1 MRPQARPVPLLGSP
15 FSMKVST
22 SIQAPLTAT
31 TKSATDRLMRERAQ
45 VAMEIHRSQLQ
56 PLLSLQATQR
66 VQGSS
71 VNTQI
76 TGDFLLKAVTM
87 SYINQW
93 FHLENS
99 YRFLKAR
106 SMSL

>member
-45 VAMEIHRSQLQ
+45 VAVEIHRSQLQ

-76 TGDFLLKAVTM
+76 TGDFLRRIQV
-87 SYINQW
+87 S
-93 FHLENS
+93 
-99 YRFLKAR
+99 
-106 SMSL
+106 SLISTQF